1 ASCWSDPRCARPIS
15 KAGGH
20 SGMPQDFL
28 FEPGL
33 FGAFLLV
40 TIILGGAAAFIAGRS
55 IALTWRPWWQI
66 IFYMMLL
73 GAAERFFHFALFDGT
88 LLSEYYY
95 AVDSLI
101 AIAFGLLGF
110 RLARTRQMQR

>member
-1 ASCWSDPRCARPIS
+1 
-15 KAGGH
+15 
-20 SGMPQDFL
+20 MPQDLL

-40 TIILGGAAAFIAGRS
+40 TVILGGAAAFIAGRS

-66 IFYMMLL
+66 IFYMMML
-73 GAAERFFHFALFDGT
+73 GAAERFFHFALFEGT
-88 LLSEYYY
+88 LLSDYYY
-95 AVDSLI
+95 AVDTLI

-110 RLARTRQMQR
+110 RLARTQQMQRQYGTILGLD